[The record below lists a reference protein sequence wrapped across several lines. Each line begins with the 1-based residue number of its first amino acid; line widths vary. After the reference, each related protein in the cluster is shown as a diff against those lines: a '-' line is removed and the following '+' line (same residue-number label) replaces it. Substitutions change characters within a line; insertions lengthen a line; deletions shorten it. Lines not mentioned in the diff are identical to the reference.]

1 MKTKAVLGARLLLG
15 LIFFVFGLNGF
26 LNFLPAP
33 PLEGRGLD
41 FIMALVNTGYMF
53 PVIKGIEVLAG
64 ILLLAGIAVPFALV
78 LLAPIA
84 VNILLFHTILAPAPA
99 LPLVILA
106 LGLFLAWNNKEKFA
120 PLFRK

>member
-33 PLEGRGLD
+33 PLEGKGLD

-53 PVIKGIEVLAG
+53 PLIKGIEVLAG